1 VPPRAGSSLRE
12 LDRALARFQEDELS
26 VEELRAQLEA
36 VEGEDARELAA
47 MLRAIELGICE
58 AQRRP
63 TALEQIEPI
72 ARSIRAR
79 R

>member
-1 VPPRAGSSLRE
+1 VPPRAGSSLRD
-12 LDRALARFQEDELS
+12 LDRALTRFQEDELS
-26 VEELRAQLEA
+26 VEELRSQLEA
-36 VEGEDARELAA
+36 VEGEEARELAE
-47 MLRAIELGICE
+47 MLRAIELGVCE
-58 AQRRP
+58 AERRP